1 MRFPTHVIAVNC
13 FDMEVRWK
21 GMVIGMIDQY
31 KKETSQ
37 VHAPADLVQRTKL
50 AMQQE
55 EQRLSESGE
64 RIKRADLAA
73 GAQRETAADP
83 AKKRAASARRIYK
96 WGLPL
101 TAAAAILIF
110 ISVST
115 AIRGIRF
122 GNFDTDMAADRYS
135 KNMELQLGD
144 AGIAEEAT
152 EESEIALDEDSSKP
166 SGQEAA
172 ENYDMVESAENYDM
186 AESAENEAK
195 KEPMESK
202 ESAMDAEE
210 NAYAEATTES
220 AADMECDKL
229 TEPAT
234 SGAPA
239 TDTVEIE
246 ITEVDEEPESYNSPD
261 SNSYLYENL
270 LFWADQDE
278 NGYWSAYV
286 GVRGDKY
293 VITSTIEDREKFLE
307 KAYELVLETRGSL
320 R

>member
-1 MRFPTHVIAVNC
+1 
-13 FDMEVRWK
+13 
-21 GMVIGMIDQY
+21 MVIGMIDQY

-64 RIKRADLAA
+64 RIKRADIAA
-73 GAQRETAADP
+73 GAQRGTVADST
-83 AKKRAASARRIYK
+83 KRRAASARRIYK

-101 TAAAAILIF
+101 TAAAAILIL

-115 AIRGIRF
+115 AIRGIRL
-122 GNFDTDMAADRYS
+122 GNFDKDMAADGYS
-135 KNMELQLGD
+135 KDMELQLGD

-152 EESEIALDEDSSKP
+152 EESEIVLDADSNRP
-166 SGQEAA
+166 SGQETAETYDMAEAA
-172 ENYDMVESAENYDM
+172 EDYDTAESSEDYGM
-186 AESAENEAK
+186 AESAENVEK

-234 SGAPA
+234 GGASA

-246 ITEVDEEPESYNSPD
+246 ITEVDEEPESYNN
-261 SNSYLYENL
+261 SNSKFYLYENL
-270 LFWADQDE
+270 LFWAEQDE

-293 VITSTIEDREKFLE
+293 VITSTIEDREEFLE